1 MPIDEERSVIA
12 IFGANDPADGE
23 LAAARALGEQVAG
36 LGAVLLTGGDGSD
49 PRTVKDAALVAVD
62 AVGTPDE
69 PATWVGVRNR
79 DRAAPPEWRR
89 PQAVVVTPGWGHR
102 RNFVEACLCD
112 AAVVIGANSPGA
124 ASEALFCLYLGR
136 PVVIV
141 RRPAHAATDP
151 RTLRE
156 LARTRIREPR
166 RPRLAVD
173 IGIAGAYAWA
183 DRAGTRP
190 DIQDLPTDDA
200 AAAQV
205 GTGIRTRIDRASLRP
220 DLDTLVDEPSSDDYV
235 RAALCDAGRRP
246 AGLPGQ

>member
-1 MPIDEERSVIA
+1 MECRSTKNASVIA

-23 LAAARALGEQVAG
+23 LAAARCAG
-36 LGAVLLTGGDGSD
+36 RTGRRAGRRAPDTGGDGSD

-124 ASEALFCLYLGR
+124 SN
-136 PVVIV
+136 
-141 RRPAHAATDP
+141 T
-151 RTLRE
+151 
-156 LARTRIREPR
+156 
-166 RPRLAVD
+166 
-173 IGIAGAYAWA
+173 
-183 DRAGTRP
+183 
-190 DIQDLPTDDA
+190 
-200 AAAQV
+200 
-205 GTGIRTRIDRASLRP
+205 
-220 DLDTLVDEPSSDDYV
+220 
-235 RAALCDAGRRP
+235 
-246 AGLPGQ
+246 